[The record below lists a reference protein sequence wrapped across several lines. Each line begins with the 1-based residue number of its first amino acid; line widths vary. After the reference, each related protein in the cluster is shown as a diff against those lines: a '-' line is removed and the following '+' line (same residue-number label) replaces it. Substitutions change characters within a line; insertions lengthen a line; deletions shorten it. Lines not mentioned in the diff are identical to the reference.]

1 MANSKRKYPQVK
13 PKRHGG
19 YSLIVA
25 GENEKQRAYLLRHLT
40 ECREGICRD
49 LGGEKN
55 MSMAQIILVDRIV
68 SKLGVIRCIEEFV
81 RENGT
86 FQEKRL
92 TPTLKESYLAYSNS
106 IRLDLQALGIG
117 KKSSDRILEPWE
129 LAAKID
135 RKNKEEK
142 ESKAGE
148 K

>member
-1 MANSKRKYPQVK
+1 MANSKRKYSRIK

-25 GENEKQRAYLLRHLT
+25 GEDEKHRAYLLRHLT

-49 LGGEKN
+49 LGGEDL
-55 MSMAQIILVDRIV
+55 MSMAQVILVDRVV
-68 SKLGVIRCIEEFV
+68 SKLGIVRCIEEYV

-86 FQEKRL
+86 FDEKRL

-106 IRLDLQALGIG
+106 IRLDLQALGLEKREREQLLKPLDLADLVD
-117 KKSSDRILEPWE
+117 KKGGDG
-129 LAAKID
+129 
-135 RKNKEEK
+135 
-142 ESKAGE
+142 GE